1 MWANNLLPYT
11 PDFAVLPTLA
21 INITKESFIMLGI
34 SYIKFDAMT
43 YVILLV
49 GNANTVTINKPY

>member
-1 MWANNLLPYT
+1 
-11 PDFAVLPTLA
+11 
-21 INITKESFIMLGI
+21 MLGI